1 MAIPYDATYTE
12 HNYGFLHMRI
22 TTKNKP
28 RTHGRAQSPARMG
41 QAIRLLVM
49 EMSARAKCGET
60 GSSLCVSDILAVL
73 YFRILRINPKKPNNP
88 SRDRFILSKGHAAA
102 GLYAALSLRGFFPKE
117 VLRGHRINGGRL
129 HAHPSK
135 GAIPGIEVSTG
146 SLGHGLSIASGMAE
160 ALKGTESKVYVLLG
174 NGECDEGS
182 IWEAARYIGRTALRN
197 IIAIVDDNKVQG
209 YPLARQKRTL
219 NLAKQWSAFGWK
231 VLRVQGHDCEALER
245 ALREAGRN
253 GPAVVIADTVA
264 GKGVPEIEH
273 TQRAHYYVPDN
284 AAVLKFRNKK
294 I

>member
-1 MAIPYDATYTE
+1 M
-12 HNYGFLHMRI
+12 
-22 TTKNKP
+22 
-28 RTHGRAQSPARMG
+28 QSSARMG
-41 QAIRLLVM
+41 RAIRLLVM

-60 GSSLCVSDILAVL
+60 GSSLSVSDILATL
-73 YFRILRINPKKPNNP
+73 YFRILRINPKKPNAP
-88 SRDRFILSKGHAAA
+88 SRDRFILSKGHGAA
-102 GLYAALSLRGFFPKE
+102 GLYAALSLRGFFPKK
-117 VLRGHRINGGRL
+117 VLLGHRMNGGLL

-146 SLGHGLSIASGMAE
+146 SLGHGLSIAAGMAE
-160 ALKGTESKVYVLLG
+160 ALKKTRSKLYVLIG
-174 NGECDEGS
+174 DGECDEGS

-197 IIAIVDDNKVQG
+197 VIAIVDDNKVQG

-219 NLAKQWSAFGWK
+219 DLAKQWSAFGWK
-231 VLRVQGHDCEALER
+231 VLRVGGHDCTALER

-273 TQRAHYYVPDN
+273 TQSAHYYVPDR
-284 AAVLKFRNKK
+284 AAVEALRKK